1 MHPVENLRGSASRH
15 LEGRRIV
22 LGLSGSIAAVKCVE
36 LARELARHGA
46 VVHAVMSEAATGI
59 VTPAALEFATGNPV
73 VTRLGGQVEHVALLG
88 DVPEKAD
95 LLLIAPATANTVSK
109 MALGIDDGPVTTCAT
124 VALGT
129 RTPIV
134 VAPAMHEAMLD
145 HPVVG
150 RHARALIEE
159 LGVTWVEPR
168 HEEKKAKLADVEAIV
183 EAVIHRLA
191 NDPRRPGPL
200 AGKRA
205 LVVGGATAEPVDPVR
220 VLTNRSSGRSALLL
234 ARELRRLGA
243 EVTLWYGHAA
253 EPVPSDLAERTVR
266 FTTHA
271 SLTALAEAVPSD
283 LDQVWMPA
291 AVNDYAP
298 APSTEKIGSGQGELS
313 IPLKP
318 LPKVIEVLRKRL
330 SGALL
335 VAFKAE
341 SDAERLLERARGRLE
356 RYGSQFVVANTSD
369 SFGSEETE
377 AWLLG
382 ADGTEERFAGGKD
395 RVLAAIARR
404 VAEDAPAPT
413 TAARVDA

>member
-22 LGLSGSIAAVKCVE
+22 LAVSGSIGAVKCVE

-46 VVHAVMSEAATGI
+46 VVHAVMSDAATAI
-59 VTPAALEFATGNPV
+59 ITPAAMEFATGNPV
-73 VTRLGGQVEHVALLG
+73 VTRLTGAVEHVALLG
-88 DVPEKAD
+88 DVPGRAD
-95 LLLIAPATANTVSK
+95 LLLVAPATANTVGK
-109 MALGIDDGPVTTCAT
+109 MALGIDDTPVTTCAT
-124 VALGT
+124 VAFGT
-129 RTPIV
+129 RTPVV

-150 RHARALIEE
+150 RHARTLIEE

-168 HEEKKAKLADVEAIV
+168 HEEKKAKLADVDAIV

-191 NDPRRPGPL
+191 DDPRHPGPL
-200 AGKRA
+200 AGKTA

-234 ARELRRLGA
+234 ARELHRLGA
-243 EVTLWYGHAA
+243 DVTLWYGHATR
-253 EPVPSDLAERTVR
+253 PVPSDLAGVAVP

-271 SLTALAEAVPSD
+271 SLTRLAEAAEPGSF
-283 LDQVWMPA
+283 DQVWMPA

-298 APSTEKIGSGQGELS
+298 EPSSAKIGSGQQGLS
-313 IPLKP
+313 IPLRP
-318 LPKVIEVLRKRL
+318 LGKVIEVLRGRL
-330 SGALL
+330 PDAVL

-341 SDAERLLERARGRLE
+341 SDAARLLERARGRLE

-369 SFGSEETE
+369 SFGAEGTE

-382 ADGTEERFAGGKD
+382 ADGTEQRYAGSKQD
-395 RVLAAIARR
+395 VLAAIARR
-404 VAEDAPAPT
+404 VAESAATP
-413 TAARVDA
+413 AARVDA